1 MRPGV
6 VFAIF
11 AFVAAIVLIVFSSL
25 SIFYAIQ
32 IRNGVV
38 LSSLQVNALLFTN
51 AVGLALA
58 IVVLI
63 WAIYVWATGDR
74 RRGGMGAE
82 DETETETEA
91 GTATVVASQGE
102 AGQINANTVVITPR
116 PGATVNDVI
125 ASAGIPPGTPI
136 AVQGQPVVYAQAPP
150 PAQPRVIVAQPN
162 PCVSSVQATGIVDS
176 NGLYR
181 SVPGLAA
188 PGQVTAVALP
198 PPQAAPPMP
207 QYPAYY
213 ATTAVPPMTR

>member
-11 AFVAAIVLIVFSSL
+11 AFVAAVVLIVFSSL
-25 SIFYAIQ
+25 SIYYAIQ
-32 IRNGVV
+32 IRNGIV

-58 IVVLI
+58 VVVLI

-74 RRGGMGAE
+74 RRGGMEAE
-82 DETETETEA
+82 GGDETETEA
-91 GTATVVASQGE
+91 GTAAVVASQGE

-125 ASAGIPPGTPI
+125 AAAGIPPGTPI
-136 AVQGQPVVYAQAPP
+136 AVQGQPVMYAPAPP
-150 PAQPRVIVAQPN
+150 PVPQPRVVVAQPN
-162 PCVSSVQATGIVDS
+162 PCGPGVQATGIVDA

-198 PPQAAPPMP
+198 QAVPPMP
-207 QYPAYY
+207 QYPSYY